1 MAGKL
6 TAIQARVHGRVQ
18 GVGFRYATHRE
29 ARRLSVTG
37 WVRNRGDGTVEVY
50 AEGSEEAV
58 RALESWLGSG
68 PPGAR
73 VTSVDIRRPVPTDA
87 YPRFT
92 IEG

>member
-6 TAIQARVHGRVQ
+6 TAIQVRVHGRVQ

-37 WVRNRGDGTVEVY
+37 WVRNRSDGTVEVY
-50 AEGSEEAV
+50 AEGDEESV
-58 RALESWLGSG
+58 RAFEVWLADG

-73 VTSVDIRRPVPTDA
+73 VTSLDVRRPIPTDA